1 MRPGFSVPLRN
12 RLAWLAATLALL
24 TLVAAANRR
33 APAPAHAAA
42 ACCAMGS
49 KGAMSDADMQAMA
62 AAHYKAAPAHG
73 FVATTTTA
81 VAADTFLVSNY
92 QFNADHNSATQ
103 VDVVHITAGQSIM
116 FKWVVGIHTS
126 TSGLS
131 SDVTPGLLWDFPV
144 DTGHHETIVAFPT
157 PGTYPFFCQYHGDL
171 FNMVGTVVVAPGV
184 TPTKQAS
191 WGKVKANY
199 R

>member
-12 RLAWLAATLALL
+12 RLAWLAATLTLL
-24 TLVAAANRR
+24 TLVAAADHR
-33 APAPAHAAA
+33 APSPAQTVAVMCGA
-42 ACCAMGS
+42 
-49 KGAMSDADMQAMA
+49 KGTMSDADMQALA
-62 AAHYKAAPAHG
+62 AAHYTAVPAHG
-73 FVATTTTA
+73 FVATATTV

-103 VDVVHITAGQSIM
+103 VDVVHITAGQSVM
-116 FKWVVGIHTS
+116 FKWVNGIHTS
-126 TSGLS
+126 TNGLS
-131 SDVTPGLLWDFPV
+131 SDVTPGLLWDFLV